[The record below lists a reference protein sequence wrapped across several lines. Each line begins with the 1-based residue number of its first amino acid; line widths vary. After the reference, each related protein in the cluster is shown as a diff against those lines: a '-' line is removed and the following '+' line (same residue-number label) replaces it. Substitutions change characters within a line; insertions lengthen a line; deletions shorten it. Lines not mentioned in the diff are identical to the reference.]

1 MTIIGPQNPAWAAE
15 DFRRARTRAVLEQI
29 GARLRG
35 ESAALV
41 CYDDVQ
47 DAVGAD
53 SRLAR
58 GLQDIPIDAIVGS
71 VGRCTDFTR
80 TFLPLRDET
89 EGRWTRIERAV
100 ASLKGLPPIDVYK
113 IGDVYFV
120 LDGNHRVSVARQ
132 LGATHVEAYVTECHT
147 KVPLSPDVRPE
158 DLIVK
163 AEYAEF
169 LERTRLD
176 ELRPDVDL
184 SISLA
189 GRYREL
195 EEHITVHRYF
205 MGIDQ
210 EREIPYQEAAAHWY
224 DTVYLP
230 VVQVIREQDLLCD
243 FPGRTEADL
252 YLWLLNHR
260 TELGQ
265 ELERD
270 VGTAEAAGDLT
281 RRFSPKLQH
290 TLARVLEKVRRTLV
304 PAGIVR
310 GVDSVRRDAGQ
321 PDGSA

>member
-1 MTIIGPQNPAWAAE
+1 MVIGPQNPEWAAE

-29 GARLRG
+29 SARLRG
-35 ESAALV
+35 KSAELV

-47 DAVGAD
+47 EAVSAD
-53 SRLAR
+53 SRLTR

-89 EGRWTRIERAV
+89 EGRWTRVEQAA
-100 ASLKGLPPIDVYK
+100 ASPKGLPPIDVYK
-113 IGDVYFV
+113 VGDVYFV

-132 LGATHVEAYVTECHT
+132 LGATYIEAYVTEFPT
-147 KVPLSPDVRPE
+147 RVPLSPSDRPDE
-158 DLIVK
+158 LIVK
-163 AEYAEF
+163 IEYAEF

-176 ELRPDVDL
+176 ELRPDADL
-184 SISLA
+184 SASVP
-189 GRYREL
+189 GQYREM

-205 MGIDQ
+205 MGIEQ
-210 EREIPYQEAAAHWY
+210 KREISYEEAAAHWY
-224 DTVYLP
+224 DVVYLP
-230 VVQVIREQDLLCD
+230 VAQVIREQALLRD

-260 TELGQ
+260 AELGQ
-265 ELERD
+265 EMEME
-270 VGTAEAAGDLT
+270 VGVAEAADDLV

-290 TLARVLEKVRRTLV
+290 TLARVLEKIRGTLV
-304 PAGIVR
+304 PTGIAR

-321 PDGSA
+321 PEGSA

>member
-1 MTIIGPQNPAWAAE
+1 MTIIGPQSLAGARE
-15 DFRRARTRAVLEQI
+15 DFRRAHTRAVLEQI

-47 DAVGAD
+47 EAVSAD
-53 SRLAR
+53 SRISR

-89 EGRWTRIERAV
+89 EGRWARVELAAT
-100 ASLKGLPPIDVYK
+100 SLAGLPPIDVYK

-120 LDGNHRVSVARQ
+120 HDGNHRVSVARQ
-132 LGATHVEAYVTECHT
+132 FGATHIEAYVTEFLT
-147 KVPLSPDVRPE
+147 KVSLSPTDRPDE
-158 DLIVK
+158 LIVK
-163 AEYAEF
+163 IEYAEF

-176 ELRPDVDL
+176 EPRPDADL
-184 SISLA
+184 SASVP
-189 GRYREL
+189 GQYREL
-195 EEHITVHRYF
+195 EEHIAVHRYF
-205 MGIDQ
+205 MGIEQ
-210 EREIPYQEAAAHWY
+210 EREIPYEEAATHWY

-230 VVQVIREQDLLCD
+230 VVQVIREQDLLRD

-260 TELGQ
+260 AELDQ
-265 ELERD
+265 ELERE
-270 VGTAEAAGDLT
+270 VGTAEAAGDLV

-290 TLARVLEKVRRTLV
+290 TLARVLEKIRDTLV
-304 PAGIVR
+304 PAGIAR

-321 PDGSA
+321 PEGSI